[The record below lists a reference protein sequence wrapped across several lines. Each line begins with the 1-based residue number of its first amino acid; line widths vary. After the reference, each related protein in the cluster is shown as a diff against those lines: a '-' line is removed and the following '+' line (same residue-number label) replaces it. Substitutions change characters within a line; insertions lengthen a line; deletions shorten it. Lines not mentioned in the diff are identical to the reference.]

1 MCGGHLQG
9 EGICSGKTCTDLDKH
24 LQISPFSA
32 VISLKKSFLRDNFG
46 AIRLTP
52 ASSKYSAATP
62 EITAALAAKNL
73 QLEKDI
79 ENLRNDF
86 QFTIADCESDY
97 QKIKVL
103 EDQLNHAGNLIRI
116 KTEAENLE
124 TLNFCDKDLV
134 EQSAAAREQKLSSEN
149 LEMKDE
155 KSAVVKPLSD
165 AEAKERRKTK
175 ETGVTRSERS

>member
-32 VISLKKSFLRDNFG
+32 VISLKKSFLRDKSG

-86 QFTIADCESDY
+86 QFTIADCESAY

-134 EQSAAAREQKLSSEN
+134 EQSAAAREQN
-149 LEMKDE
+149 LN
-155 KSAVVKPLSD
+155 
-165 AEAKERRKTK
+165 
-175 ETGVTRSERS
+175 

>member
-1 MCGGHLQG
+1 MNRQM
-9 EGICSGKTCTDLDKH
+9 EQIISSDLNPTMLAHKAFDSVLHQVQSSNLNFH

-32 VISLKKSFLRDNFG
+32 VISLKKSFLRDKSG
-46 AIRLTP
+46 AIRLPP
-52 ASSKYSAATP
+52 ASSKHSAATP

-86 QFTIADCESDY
+86 QFTIADCKSAY
-97 QKIKVL
+97 QMIKVL

-134 EQSAAAREQKLSSEN
+134 EQSAAAREQN
-149 LEMKDE
+149 LN
-155 KSAVVKPLSD
+155 
-165 AEAKERRKTK
+165 
-175 ETGVTRSERS
+175 